1 MQGIMQDEALV
12 ALFKENFPFWNEL
25 SPIEKETF
33 VNSSQYIS
41 FRKGTNIHN
50 GDKCTGIILIRS
62 GSLRLYILSDE
73 GKEITLYRLFPGE
86 MCMLSASCVLETVTF
101 DVFVDSEENSD
112 CVVLGGCAY
121 EDVSRRMT
129 DAKIFALETAL
140 SRFSDVMWV
149 MQQILFMS
157 MDKRLAIFLLDEISK
172 NGSDTIKLTHE
183 QIAKYMGSAREV
195 VSRMLKYFAT
205 EGIVSVSRTNGIT
218 VLDKKRLR
226 SLTL

>member
-1 MQGIMQDEALV
+1 MQGIMQDEELV
-12 ALFKENFPFWNEL
+12 ALFKDNFPFWNEL
-25 SPIEKETF
+25 SQIEKETF

-86 MCMLSASCVLETVTF
+86 MCMLSASCVLNSITF
-101 DVFVDSEENSD
+101 DVFVDAEENSE
-112 CVVLGGCAY
+112 CIIVGGCAY
-121 EDVSRRMT
+121 AALAERCNS
-129 DAKIFALETAL
+129 AKIFALETAL
-140 SRFSDVMWV
+140 ARFSDVMWV

-157 MDKRLAIFLLDEISK
+157 MDKRLAIFLLDEIAK
-172 NGSDTIKLTHE
+172 TGSDTVRLTHE

-195 VSRMLKYFAT
+195 VTRMLKYFSA
-205 EGIVSVSRTNGIT
+205 EGIVELSRGGIT
-218 VLDKKRLR
+218 VKDKKRLR
-226 SLTL
+226 SLAI

>member
-1 MQGIMQDEALV
+1 MDNRE
-12 ALFKENFPFWNEL
+12 LFANTFPFWDKMSDADKDL
-25 SPIEKETF
+25 F
-33 VNSSQYIS
+33 LRSSQSIK
-41 FRKGTNIHN
+41 FKKGTNVHN
-50 GDKCTGIILIRS
+50 GNECTGVILIRS
-62 GSLRLYILSDE
+62 GSLRLYILSED
-73 GKEITLYRLFPGE
+73 GKEITLYRLFPGD

-157 MDKRLAIFLLDEISK
+157 MDKRLAIFLLDETAK
-172 NGSDTIKLTHE
+172 NGTDTVKLTHE

-195 VSRMLKYFAT
+195 VSRMLKYFVA
-205 EGIVSVSRTNGIT
+205 EGIVETSRGGIRI
-218 VLDKKRLR
+218 LDKKRLR